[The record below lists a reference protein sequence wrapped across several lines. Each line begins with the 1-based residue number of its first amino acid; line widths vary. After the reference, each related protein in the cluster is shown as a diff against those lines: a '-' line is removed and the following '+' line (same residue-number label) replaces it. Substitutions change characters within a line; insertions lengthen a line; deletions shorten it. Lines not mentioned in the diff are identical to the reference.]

1 MPSLVYVRLIGFTAG
16 TLLQLFWMV
25 VILGYRRQRNFE
37 RVFFLLALALFF
49 LYAGSL
55 LALNAQIY
63 YLEPPAVLT
72 AFAKTL
78 LCAGLCLLPPLLIH
92 LHFEYADTRGLL
104 TSPTLKRTVLL
115 AAYVPLLYF
124 ALRAYPLLA
133 NSPDFDFLVP
143 GNALGRSYGAWL
155 ALAMLFSAAWNI
167 RFHLRAPDPAQ
178 SWFHSLLAGVFAIS
192 AALVVQLH
200 VLSGPLPR
208 DLSESVSTVLMLLAL
223 LPSAVLIYMVQRFNF
238 LQIGRQKNLVYA
250 VSATFLALLYLSL
263 VRRLSGWLAP
273 QLPPEATASILL
285 FVLVIF
291 FEPLQ
296 RLLGRRLQE
305 TAQKEMDRVQR
316 LLADI
321 QQEAR
326 QGNEQTLARF
336 IEKRLQ
342 ETFELA
348 AVRVTFQKEREVGD
362 HHREFAK
369 QHGLGPPSYGKPRV
383 VFSEGKVSESFLAL
397 GNTVGI
403 VRAEPHGSRL
413 SGETRAALE
422 FLCEQLLGAL
432 DLCRLIDEKVRLER
446 ELAERERLALLG
458 QMAASI
464 SHNLKNPLGS
474 IKTILQVQMEN
485 PELPESLRGE
495 TKIVLNEI
503 ARLSSKL
510 NQLLQF
516 SRPALRG
523 GSVEGSCDAAAVIE
537 EVAGVLRHE
546 AEGRGIALELQLCTN
561 GARVAAAADALSD
574 IVSNLV
580 VNALEATSRGG
591 RVIVAAAAEN
601 GACILT
607 VEDSGPGVSPDARE
621 KLLQPFFTTKTH
633 GTGLGLAIVARRV
646 AEFSGEMK
654 WASPIREGRGTR
666 FEVTLP
672 MQVKSES
679 GDGSDR

>member
-1 MPSLVYVRLIGFTAG
+1 MPSLVYLRLIGFTAG

-37 RVFFLLALALFF
+37 RVFFFLSMALFF
-49 LYAGSL
+49 FYAGSL

-63 YLEPPAVLT
+63 YLEPPALLT

-78 LCAGLCLLPPLLIH
+78 LCAGLCFLPALLIH
-92 LHFEYADTRGLL
+92 LHFEYAEIRGLL
-104 TSPTLKRTVLL
+104 TSLPLKRIVLL
-115 AAYVPLLYF
+115 AAYVPVLYF
-124 ALRAYPLLA
+124 VLRVYPLLA
-133 NSPDFDFLVP
+133 NSPGFDFLVP
-143 GNALGRSYGAWL
+143 GNALGRGYGAWL
-155 ALAMLFSAAWNI
+155 TLAMLVSAAWNI
-167 RFHLRAPDPAQ
+167 RFYLGASDRAQ
-178 SWFHSLLAGVFAIS
+178 SWFHGLLAGVFSIGM
-192 AALVVQLH
+192 ALVLQLH
-200 VLSGPLPR
+200 VLSGPMPR
-208 DLSESVSTVLMLLAL
+208 DLSEAASTALALLGL
-223 LPSAVLIYMVQRFNF
+223 LPSAVLIYLVQRFNF

-273 QLPPEATASILL
+273 QIPPEATAAILL

-291 FEPLQ
+291 IEPLQ
-296 RLLGRRLQE
+296 RTLGRRLQE

-316 LLADI
+316 LIADI

-326 QGNEQTLARF
+326 QGNEQALARF
-336 IEKRLQ
+336 VERRLQ

-348 AVRVTFQKEREVGD
+348 AVRVTLQEEKKIGE

-369 QHGLGPPSYGKPRV
+369 QHGLGPPSYGRPKV
-383 VFSEGKVSESFLAL
+383 VLSEGKTSESFPV
-397 GNTVGI
+397 GGHVVGI
-403 VRAEPHGSRL
+403 VRVEPHGSAL

-422 FLCEQLLGAL
+422 FLCEQLLGPL
-432 DLCRLIDEKVRLER
+432 DLCRLIEEKVRLER

-495 TKIVLNEI
+495 TQIVLDEI
-503 ARLSSKL
+503 ARLSTKL

-516 SRPALRG
+516 SRPAVRG
-523 GSVEGSCDAAAVIE
+523 GSVAGSCDVAAVIA

-546 AEGRGIALELQLCTN
+546 AERRGVTLELKLGTN
-561 GARVAAAADALSD
+561 GVNAAAAADAVSD
-574 IVSNLV
+574 IVSNLI
-580 VNALEATSRGG
+580 VNALEATPSGG
-591 RVIVAAAAEN
+591 RVSVIATASD
-601 GACILT
+601 GLCHLT
-607 VEDSGPGVSPDARE
+607 VEDSGPGVSPEARD
-621 KLLQPFFTTKTH
+621 KLLQPFFTTKTQ

-646 AEFSGEMK
+646 AEFGGEMN
-654 WASPIREGRGTR
+654 WESPVKEGRGTQFR
-666 FEVTLP
+666 IALP
-672 MQVKSES
+672 LEHELRKNEA
-679 GDGSDR
+679 GK

>member
-1 MPSLVYVRLIGFTAG
+1 MPSLAYVRLIGFTAG

-37 RVFFLLALALFF
+37 RVFFFLSLALFF
-49 LYAGSL
+49 FYAGSL

-63 YLEPPAVLT
+63 YLEPPALLT

-78 LCAGLCLLPPLLIH
+78 LCAGLCFLPALLIH
-92 LHFEYADTRGLL
+92 LHFEYAETRGLL
-104 TSPTLKRTVLL
+104 TSLPLKRIVLL
-115 AAYVPLLYF
+115 AAYVPVLYF
-124 ALRAYPLLA
+124 VLRAYPLLA
-133 NSPDFDFLVP
+133 NSPGFDFLVP
-143 GNALGRSYGAWL
+143 GNALGRGYGAWL
-155 ALAMLFSAAWNI
+155 ALAMLASAAWNI
-167 RFHLRAPDPAQ
+167 RFYLGASDRAQ
-178 SWFHSLLAGVFAIS
+178 SWFHGLLAGVFSIGM
-192 AALVVQLH
+192 ALVLQLH
-200 VLSGPLPR
+200 VLSGPMPR
-208 DLSESVSTVLMLLAL
+208 DLSDAASTALALVAL
-223 LPSAVLIYMVQRFNF
+223 LPSAVLIYLVQRFNF
-238 LQIGRQKNLVYA
+238 LQVGRQKNLVYA

-273 QLPPEATASILL
+273 EIPPEATAAILL

-291 FEPLQ
+291 IEPLQ
-296 RLLGRRLQE
+296 RALGRRLQE

-316 LLADI
+316 LMADI

-326 QGNEQTLARF
+326 QGNEQALARF
-336 IEKRLQ
+336 VERRLQ

-348 AVRVTFQKEREVGD
+348 AVRVTFQEEKKIGE

-369 QHGLGPPSYGKPRV
+369 QQGLGPPSYGKPKV
-383 VFSEGKVSESFLAL
+383 VLSEGKASESFLV
-397 GNTVGI
+397 GGHVVGI
-403 VRAEPHGSRL
+403 VRVEPHGSAL

-432 DLCRLIDEKVRLER
+432 DLCRLIEEKVRLER

-495 TKIVLNEI
+495 TQIVLDEI
-503 ARLSSKL
+503 GRLSTKL

-516 SRPALRG
+516 SRPAVRG

-546 AEGRGIALELQLCTN
+546 ADRRGIALQLKLGTN
-561 GARVAAAADALSD
+561 GAKVAAAADAVSD

-580 VNALEATSRGG
+580 VNALEATPGGG
-591 RVIVAAAAEN
+591 RVSLIVTAKD
-601 GACILT
+601 GLCVLS
-607 VEDSGPGVSPDARE
+607 VEDSGSGISPEARK
-621 KLLQPFFTTKTH
+621 KLLQPFFTTKTQ

-646 AEFSGEMK
+646 VEVGGKLE
-654 WASPIREGRGTR
+654 WESPVSDGRGTR
-666 FEVTLP
+666 FRIALP
-672 MQVKSES
+672 M
-679 GDGSDR
+679 GGGSKEATK